1 MLYFNRGDFM
11 KRKKR
16 SSIIDTKDEL
26 IKNFSRE
33 QMEIYNRY
41 KSKFTYV
48 DPNLYPTVSNDREI
62 RFLENGCNLL
72 EKVLKVEIVVALI
85 VGTFV
90 LMVNDTPSQKAQ
102 TITYKSASVV
112 TEYDSK
118 N

>member
-1 MLYFNRGDFM
+1 M
-11 KRKKR
+11 KRKNR
-16 SSIIDTKDEL
+16 SSIIDTKEEL

-62 RFLENGCNLL
+62 RFLENGCKLL
-72 EKVLKVEIVVALI
+72 EKVLKVEIVAALI
-85 VGTFV
+85 VGTII
-90 LMVNDTPSQKAQ
+90 LMTNDTPKANNK
-102 TITYKSASVV
+102 TVTYKSASVV
-112 TEYDSK
+112 VDYNSK